1 MAKIVILDD
10 QPEICTS
17 IRRRLAKDGHDVRT
31 SYAGDEAIDFGHL
44 FEPDLLI
51 TDWRL
56 GSEYDGLE
64 VADAFRFANSNV
76 KTILITGHSR
86 HEIEEQESSIEFHS
100 ILYKP
105 FSLDEMVAAVNEAL
119 DNEALGEEVA
129 GVSAS

>member
-1 MAKIVILDD
+1 
-10 QPEICTS
+10 
-17 IRRRLAKDGHDVRT
+17 
-31 SYAGDEAIDFGHL
+31 
-44 FEPDLLI
+44 
-51 TDWRL
+51 
-56 GSEYDGLE
+56 
-64 VADAFRFANSNV
+64 
-76 KTILITGHSR
+76 LITGHSR